1 MLLDQETQTLEEM
14 QVEFHHYEEEYEA
27 KLTSFNEASSQ
38 SQAILEHLAFKFD
51 QARECLAEFGGYEP
65 VDHPG
70 VARFAESLGDIR
82 DSLKRLSNQNSIGG
96 PPLA

>member
-1 MLLDQETQTLEEM
+1 M

-27 KLTSFNEASSQ
+27 KLSSFNEASSQ

-51 QARECLAEFGGYEP
+51 QARECLSELQGFEAEDDP
-65 VDHPG
+65 R
-70 VARFAESLGDIR
+70 VARFSESLGDIR
-82 DSLKRLSNQNSIGG
+82 DSLKRLSSQNSIGG